1 MTTMEK
7 TEQSKRQNALAGLL
21 LSFMHLVF
29 PPVCAV
35 CRERLDFRSRQH
47 FCRQCSD
54 SIIYLKK
61 PLCRTCGMELI
72 GEEDRNFLCGE
83 CLRSP
88 PTYTLA
94 RSLVRYQAGVRQLVQ
109 KLKYGRDTSISG
121 GISVIIDAADLSEF
135 GDCRWILPVP
145 LHRERHRQRGLNQ
158 ATFLAGLFFP
168 ENKQNI
174 RPDWLYRRYNTT
186 PQTTLSGF
194 ERRNNLAGA
203 FGIRSDNDL
212 QNTKVCLVDDVYTTG
227 TTVRECAATLII
239 AGVCEVK
246 VLTLARVAVP
256 QRGRNR

>member
-1 MTTMEK
+1 MTMIQK
-7 TEQSKRQNALAGLL
+7 TAKSNKQNAMAGLL
-21 LSFMHLVF
+21 RNFMHLVF

-35 CRERLDFRSRQH
+35 CRERLDFRSEQS
-47 FCRQCSD
+47 FCRQCAG

-88 PTYTLA
+88 PTYALA

-109 KLKYGRDTSISG
+109 KLKYGRDTSVSG
-121 GISVIIDAADLSEF
+121 GISAIIDAADLTEF
-135 GDCRWILPVP
+135 TDCRWILPVP
-145 LHRERHRQRGLNQ
+145 LYRQRHRQRGLNQ
-158 ATFLAGLFFP
+158 ATILAGLFFP
-168 ENKQNI
+168 EKKQNI
-174 RPDWLYRRYNTT
+174 RPDWLYRKYNTT

-203 FGIRSDNDL
+203 FAVRSDNGL
-212 QNTKVCLVDDVYTTG
+212 QNAKVCLVDDVYTTG
-227 TTVRECAATLII
+227 TTVRECAATLIV

>member
-1 MTTMEK
+1 MITMEK
-7 TEQSKRQNALAGLL
+7 TEQNKRQNALAGLL
-21 LSFMHLVF
+21 PSFMKLVF

-35 CRERLDFRSRQH
+35 CRERLDYLNEQN
-47 FCRQCSD
+47 FCRQCAE

-61 PLCRTCGMELI
+61 PLCRICGMELI
-72 GEEDRNFLCGE
+72 GAEDRNFLCGE

-94 RSLVRYQAGVRQLVQ
+94 RSLVRYQGGVRQLVQ

-121 GISVIIDAADLSEF
+121 GISAIIDAADLTEF
-135 GDCRWILPVP
+135 GDCCWILPVP
-145 LHRERHRQRGLNQ
+145 LHRERHRRRGLNQ
-158 ATFLAGLFFP
+158 ATFLAGLLFP
-168 ENKQNI
+168 ANKQNI
-174 RPDWLYRRYNTT
+174 RPDWLYRKYNTT

-203 FGIRSDNDL
+203 FGIRSDNGL

-227 TTVRECAATLII
+227 TTVGECAATLIA